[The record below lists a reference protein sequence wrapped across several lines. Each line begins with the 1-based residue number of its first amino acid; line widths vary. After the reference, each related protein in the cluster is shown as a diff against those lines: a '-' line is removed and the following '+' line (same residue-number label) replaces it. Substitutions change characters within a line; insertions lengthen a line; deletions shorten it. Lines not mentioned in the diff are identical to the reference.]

1 MRKRPTVKDV
11 AERAGVTIG
20 TVSHVIN
27 GTAPISEQTMRR
39 VRQAIKELDYVPN
52 SAARN
57 IRKKESNL
65 VGMLVPKITNDFYSL
80 MASTFMDEADKEN
93 IMVMLIGYGYSRER
107 EERVLHSLL
116 EADVGTVIIVNSFG
130 DDDNIRYLVKRGIRV
145 ILADRRTSIRG
156 VSSVEYDNKQ
166 VLFEVMEHLRK
177 KGYGSVGY
185 LSEPLTINNL
195 MDRFEGYRLA
205 LEKNGYEYRENHV
218 FISDAFHQN
227 HMENSY
233 WYTKKMLR
241 EHRREELPEAFIASS
256 DMIAIGAMRAIREE
270 GYEIPGDFG
279 IAGFDDVEISSY
291 LQPALTTVRQDR
303 VLMGK
308 ELWRLTKAGREG
320 MPVEKVHLP
329 QELMIRES
337 C

>member
-1 MRKRPTVKDV
+1 MKKRPTVKDV
-11 AERAGVTIG
+11 AEKAGVTIG

-27 GTAPISEQTMRR
+27 GTAPISEQTMLR

-65 VGMLVPKITNDFYSL
+65 VGMLVPKLTNNFYSL

-107 EERVLHSLL
+107 EERELHSLL
-116 EADVGTVIIVNSFG
+116 ETNVGTVIIVNSFG
-130 DDDNIRYLVKRGIRV
+130 DDDYIRYLVNRGIHV
-145 ILADRRTSIRG
+145 ILADRRTSIRN
-156 VSSVEYDNKQ
+156 VSSVEYDNKK
-166 VLFEVMEHLRK
+166 VLLGVMEHLRK
-177 KGYGSVGY
+177 KGYRSVGY
-185 LSEPLTINNL
+185 LSESLTINNL
-195 MDRFEGYRLA
+195 MDRFEGYKEA
-205 LEKNGYEYRENHV
+205 LEKYGYEYRENHV
-218 FISDAFHQN
+218 FISDAFHQD
-227 HMENSY
+227 HMENGY

-241 EHRREELPEAFIASS
+241 EHRREELPEAFIISS
-256 DMIAIGAMRAIREE
+256 DMIAVGAMRAIREA

-279 IAGFDDVEISSY
+279 IVGFDDVEIASY
-291 LQPALTTVRQDR
+291 IQPPLTTVRQDR

-329 QELMIRES
+329 QELIIRES